1 MKTLFLGTACLLTVL
16 AAGLCLAYPT
26 PAIVPAPHEWT
37 LNVLY
42 GQPKQITVEIPT
54 KNRGRVKGRFW
65 YIILTLT
72 NNAGSDADFYPVCD
86 LMTDTFKITPAGKN
100 IRKLVFDKI
109 KLLNQGSYPF
119 LEPVEYIDNK
129 ILEGQDN
136 AKDIAIIWP
145 DFDPRAKNIDL
156 FISGLSNEVA
166 VIDHPVKTDENGKP
180 LKVYLRKTLN
190 LRYSIGGDQKLRAT
204 AKLRFKEKNWVMR

>member
-26 PAIVPAPHEWT
+26 PAIVPAPQEWT
-37 LNVLY
+37 LDVLY

-72 NNAGSDADFYPVCD
+72 NNADSDADFYPVCD

-119 LEPVEYIDNK
+119 L
-129 ILEGQDN
+129 
-136 AKDIAIIWP
+136 
-145 DFDPRAKNIDL
+145 
-156 FISGLSNEVA
+156 
-166 VIDHPVKTDENGKP
+166 
-180 LKVYLRKTLN
+180 
-190 LRYSIGGDQKLRAT
+190 
-204 AKLRFKEKNWVMR
+204 